1 MKYIID
7 VRTKEEFEEEAV
19 AGAMNFDLADM
30 MEGKML
36 DLPKDAEVYL
46 YCRSGGRSGRAK
58 DILEQEGF
66 GNVTN
71 LGGLEDA
78 KEYLSQTLV

>member
-7 VRTKEEFEEEAV
+7 VRTKEEFEEGAV

-30 MEGKML
+30 MEGKIPE
-36 DLPKDAEVYL
+36 LPKDAEIGL

-66 GNVTN
+66 TNVTN

>member
-30 MEGKML
+30 VEGKML
-36 DLPKDAEVYL
+36 DLPKDAEIEL